1 MQMKK
6 AVLTLI
12 IMLAGMFSAQ
22 AQVWIGGSV
31 NARFNKDSQSFSI
44 APDVGY
50 CFSNVPF
57 SIACAMEYGGTFQK
71 DATYSQSLTLSP
83 YFRYDICDLDER
95 FSLFVDL
102 YSDFD
107 VLEFSCFD
115 IGLSPGIS
123 FEISEHWSTEF
134 SFGLLEYDW
143 ERVPD
148 DKPNQSIGFGF
159 ETAAP
164 SFGFYY
170 NF

>member
-6 AVLTLI
+6 VVLTLI
-12 IMLAGMFSAQ
+12 IMVAGWFSAQ

-31 NARFNKDSQSFSI
+31 DARLNKESQSFSI

-57 SIACAMEYGGTFQK
+57 SIACAMEYGGTFK
-71 DATYSQSLTLSP
+71 RGEAYSQSLTLSP
-83 YFRYDICDLDER
+83 YFRYDICDLNEHS
-95 FSLFVDL
+95 SLFVDL

-107 VLEFSCFD
+107 MLEFSYFD

-143 ERVPD
+143 ERIPD
-148 DKPNQSIGFGF
+148 DKPNQSIGLCL
-159 ETAAP
+159 ETVAP
-164 SFGFYY
+164 SFGIFY